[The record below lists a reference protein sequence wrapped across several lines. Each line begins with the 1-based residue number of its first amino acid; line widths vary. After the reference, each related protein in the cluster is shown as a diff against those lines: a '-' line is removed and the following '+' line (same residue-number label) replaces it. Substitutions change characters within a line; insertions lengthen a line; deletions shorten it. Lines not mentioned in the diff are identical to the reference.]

1 MRGCPHSRAQRRAV
15 IRGEGGSAVVE
26 FSLVGVLVVALF
38 LGLVQ
43 LGIALHVRTTLV
55 ACAADGARFAAN
67 ADRSP
72 DEGAARARELI
83 SQSLSPR
90 FARDVSAGYEHVAGA
105 PTIVVEVRTALPVIG
120 LLGPDRSLVVR
131 GHALEEGP

>member
-1 MRGCPHSRAQRRAV
+1 MRCCPHPWAQWRAALRD
-15 IRGEGGSAVVE
+15 EGGSAVVE

-83 SQSLSPR
+83 SRSLSPR
-90 FARDVSAGYEHVAGA
+90 FAQDVSAGYEQVAGA

-120 LLGPDRSLVVR
+120 LLGPPRSLVVR